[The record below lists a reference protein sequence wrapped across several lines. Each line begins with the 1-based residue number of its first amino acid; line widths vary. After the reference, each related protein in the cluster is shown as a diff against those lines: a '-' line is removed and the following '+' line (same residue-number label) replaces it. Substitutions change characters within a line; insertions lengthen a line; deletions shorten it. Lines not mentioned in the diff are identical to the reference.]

1 MSLTFN
7 RVNEIFNEYGLESR
21 CANGIST
28 EYAFP
33 DRKSLTRK
41 KTVASNVRPLI
52 NGGVG
57 GYIYVGFLEEYKL
70 KYKAPLGYQ
79 HIKTARDQVK
89 FNDMSEQELRALLE
103 QVIKHYK

>member
-7 RVNEIFNEYGLESR
+7 MVDEIFKEYGLVSS
-21 CANGIST
+21 CPNGIRT

-33 DRKSLTRK
+33 VRKSLAK
-41 KTVASNVRPLI
+41 KKNVATIVRPLV

-57 GYIYVGFLEEYKL
+57 GYIYVGFLEDYKL
-70 KYKAPLGYQ
+70 KYKVPLSYKY
-79 HIKTARDQVK
+79 IKNARNQVK

-103 QVIKHYK
+103 RVIKHYI